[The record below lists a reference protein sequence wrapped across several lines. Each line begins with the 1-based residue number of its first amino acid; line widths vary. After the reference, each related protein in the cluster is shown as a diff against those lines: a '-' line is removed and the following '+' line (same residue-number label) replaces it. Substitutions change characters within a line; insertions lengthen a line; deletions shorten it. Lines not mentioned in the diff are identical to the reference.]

1 MRLLTLDISGIEE
14 EISRMEN
21 ESKALKKEIFKMAWY
36 MRGGLS
42 FAEAYMLDQEDREI
56 IAKII
61 EENLET
67 TKSSQMPFF

>member
-1 MRLLTLDISGIEE
+1 MTLDISEIES
-14 EISRMEN
+14 EIARMEN

-42 FAEAYMLDQEDREI
+42 FTEAYMLDPQDREI
-56 IAKII
+56 IATII
-61 EENLET
+61 EENLEL

>member
-1 MRLLTLDISGIEE
+1 MDIPEIES
-14 EISRMEN
+14 EIARMEN

-42 FAEAYMLDQEDREI
+42 FTEAYMLDSQDREI
-56 IAKII
+56 IATII
-61 EENLET
+61 EENLEL

>member
-1 MRLLTLDISGIEE
+1 
-14 EISRMEN
+14 MEN

-42 FAEAYMLDQEDREI
+42 FTEAYMLDPQDREI
-56 IAKII
+56 IATII
-61 EENLET
+61 EENLEL